1 MRRGEYI
8 YYKSGLAD
16 SFKGKNMGF
25 MESYKYLDN
34 LCKDINDIGIT
45 GYIKDIEQE
54 PNGDFYVDG
63 WEKIICS
70 LSIIGI
76 YGIRLPTKTM
86 LTKVICV
93 RSRIRHGWMSFI
105 SILLGKQVRLHCV
118 RKRPDFIPRRN
129 LLKQRRIQ
137 QFNMLHPLQ
146 N

>member
-70 LSIIGI
+70 LSIIGT
-76 YGIRLPTKTM
+76 YEIRLSMKIM
-86 LTKVICV
+86 LMKVICAQT
-93 RSRIRHGWMSFI
+93 RIQLGWMNFI
-105 SILLGKQVRLHCV
+105 SVL
-118 RKRPDFIPRRN
+118 
-129 LLKQRRIQ
+129 
-137 QFNMLHPLQ
+137 
-146 N
+146 